1 MKITMDLL
9 PDQYK
14 AIPRSWTGIYI
25 VIVMILVCAGLH
37 FGLKWYFDRDIKNM
51 QVLGE
56 TRVKDKEKALGRV
69 KANIN
74 QQNGRLSQV
83 MLKKADIIDINKQ
96 IDFFNKIY
104 GKTFSWY
111 EFFDLLEKRTPKNV
125 WIKQI
130 KINPALDVVDQ
141 EFELNCEATDPYHAP
156 EFLKNLMLFKQ
167 FLGPKGAPDVHLS
180 TVLKTPEGGHE
191 FSLKFRTLPL
201 KDFWL
206 ERAGEKRNRK
216 LEHLVLPVGQ
226 TLRLVFKCTNIA
238 KSEILFG
245 PSNYLVQLSD
255 ENVCIWSQYDET
267 ITGRAPGMC
276 EIVFLDLEKRR
287 LLTLPVEVK

>member
-1 MKITMDLL
+1 
-9 PDQYK
+9 
-14 AIPRSWTGIYI
+14 
-25 VIVMILVCAGLH
+25 
-37 FGLKWYFDRDIKNM
+37 
-51 QVLGE
+51 
-56 TRVKDKEKALGRV
+56 
-69 KANIN
+69 
-74 QQNGRLSQV
+74 
-83 MLKKADIIDINKQ
+83 
-96 IDFFNKIY
+96 
-104 GKTFSWY
+104 
-111 EFFDLLEKRTPKNV
+111 
-125 WIKQI
+125 
-130 KINPALDVVDQ
+130 
-141 EFELNCEATDPYHAP
+141 
-156 EFLKNLMLFKQ
+156 
-167 FLGPKGAPDVHLS
+167 
-180 TVLKTPEGGHE
+180 VLKTPEGGHE